1 MMAASGSTG
10 RLLVGARAGAVGA
23 WRVPSRWYVGYRLLL
38 LAAVCHLLAVPGR
51 CPGLV
56 GCG

>member
-38 LAAVCHLLAVPGR
+38 AAVCHMLAVPGR
-51 CPGLV
+51 
-56 GCG
+56 